1 MSGRDFQVVG
11 TSPVRHD
18 GVDKVTGRAI
28 FGVDVALPG
37 MLHGKVLRSPRAH
50 ARIRSIDTRRAAAAD
65 GVHAV
70 VTAQDMPQRQPGDPP
85 GVIGPARAKLMNVLA
100 HDKVLYQG
108 HAIAAIA
115 ASSPHLAERALQLIE
130 TEYEV
135 LKPVVD
141 VRAAM
146 APDAPLLHADLRT
159 ETVGEFADEPSNVAK
174 HLIFEEGDVEQ
185 GFAAAD
191 LVIEREFSTSTVHQ
205 GYIEP
210 QNALA
215 DWSPDGQLVI
225 QCSTQGHFGV
235 RAELS
240 DLLDWP
246 PSKIKVIPAEIGG
259 GFGGKLTN
267 YLAPLAALLS
277 RKSGHPVKLTMDRAE
292 TLRGTG
298 PAPGT
303 FARVKM
309 GATRDGRI
317 TAVEV
322 FMAFEA
328 GGFPGSSVGG
338 GCNTALGPYSVENFR
353 IDGYDVVVNK
363 PKSQAFRAPGA
374 PQAEFAVESVVDEL
388 SGRLGID
395 PIEFRRRNAAKEG
408 DRRSNGTVHGV
419 IGHAETLEAARR
431 SDHYRTDLEEVP
443 GLKRG
448 RGVAAAFWTN
458 GGGTSSVRCR
468 LNSDGSVT
476 MHESSPDIGG
486 TRTSIAMQ
494 LSETLG
500 IPVEDVKPVVADT
513 DSIAVGGNAAGSRTT
528 FATGWAAIEAAR
540 DLRERMIEGLADA
553 WDVPVDAIS
562 LADGGFRRD
571 GTAVSFKEAAAILDD
586 EGLQLVGRATASP
599 SGVGTTFAAHIVDV
613 EVDEETGKVKVIRY
627 TAAQDVGTAV
637 YPPYVE
643 GQIEGG
649 VAQGIGWALSE
660 EYVYDSDGQLR
671 NASLLDYRMPTSLD
685 VPEIETILVE
695 VPNPGHPYGVR
706 GVGEIPVVPPLAAIA
721 NAIHAAVGVR
731 IRDLPASPSRVY
743 AAIRARGAE
752 AAIPPGAA
760 PPVAR

>member
-1 MSGRDFQVVG
+1 MSGRDLQVVG

-37 MLHGKVLRSPRAH
+37 MLHGKVLRSPHAH
-50 ARIRSIDTRRAAAAD
+50 ARIRSIDTRRALAAE

-70 VTAQDMPQRQPGDPP
+70 VTAHDLPQPEPSDPP
-85 GVIGPARAKLMNVLA
+85 GVIGPMRAKRMNVLA
-100 HDKVLYQG
+100 HDTVMYQG
-108 HAIAAIA
+108 HAIAAVA

-130 TEYEV
+130 IEYDV
-135 LKPVVD
+135 LKPVLD

-174 HLIFEEGDVEQ
+174 HLIFEEGDVAQ

-191 LVIEREFSTSTVHQ
+191 LVIEREFSTSTIHQ

-215 DWSPDGQLVI
+215 DWNPDGQLVVH
-225 QCSTQGHFGV
+225 CSTQGHFGV

-240 DLLDWP
+240 GLLNWP
-246 PSKIKVIPAEIGG
+246 PSKIKVVPAEIGG

-267 YLAPLAALLS
+267 YLAPVAALLS
-277 RKSGHPVKLTMDRAE
+277 RKSGRPVKLTMDRAE
-292 TLRGTG
+292 TLRATG
-298 PAPGT
+298 PAPGM
-303 FARVKM
+303 FGRVKM
-309 GATRDGRI
+309 GATAAGRI

-322 FMAFEA
+322 FMAFES

-338 GCNTALGPYSVENFR
+338 GCNTALGPYRIENFR

-388 SGRLGID
+388 SERLGVD

-419 IGHAETLEAARR
+419 IGHVETLEAARQ
-431 SDHYRTDLEEVP
+431 SDHYAAELEQVP

-448 RGVAAAFWTN
+448 RGVAAGFWTN

-494 LSETLG
+494 LAETLA
-500 IPVEDVKPVVADT
+500 IPVEDVNPIVADT
-513 DSIAVGGNAAGSRTT
+513 DSVAVGGNAAGSRTT

-540 DLRERMIEGLADA
+540 DLRRRMIEGLADVWEA
-553 WDVPVDAIS
+553 PAKTIS
-562 LADGGFRRD
+562 FENGDIRRD

-599 SGVGTTFAAHIVDV
+599 TGVGTTFATHIVDV
-613 EVDEETGKVKVIRY
+613 EVDEETGNVKVIRY
-627 TAAQDVGTAV
+627 TAAQDVGKAV

-660 EYVYDSDGQLR
+660 EYVYDSDGRLR

-743 AAIRARGAE
+743 AAITARGAE
-752 AAIPPGAA
+752 AAIPPVGTQT
-760 PPVAR
+760 AR